1 MEHKIS
7 QHVSACP
14 RCQLRR
20 TTDRPPPPL
29 LTSMPQCTSLNQRVA
44 IDLMGPLRTS
54 THGKNYVMCMT
65 DAFTKYAEIVA
76 IPDKSAPVV
85 ARVLFEKWICR
96 FGCPVEITSDNG
108 KEFCNQLSKELFSL
122 LQIKHS
128 TTTPYHPQCNSQAEV
143 QNKIIAKYLSSFVDS
158 TTLDWPLYMAP
169 MAFAYNTALHR
180 SIKATPFFLTYG
192 IEPRLPA
199 FPTPD
204 LRRYYG
210 QSDVAEWFATLQHC
224 RQLATHHNIGA
235 SDQMQAQFNRNAAP
249 YHYTIDQL
257 VYVDLQNFLGK
268 NRKLSPKWAGPYRI
282 TKVFD
287 AGVVQ
292 LQLENRQLRVN
303 VARIKPYIPPIP
315 IHADPSTPVIQWDA
329 PIPPPLPVAL
339 PPPPPMLQQRAI
351 PPLPPHRL
359 PPLLPAPAL
368 PPVLPPPPPA
378 PQPPVNNGPAGPPPM
393 PLPRAP
399 SPARPIVYVP
409 QLLRPLIAQQP
420 VPAPAPVPVTTPA
433 LAPTQRVTRSLA
445 RAHALPLHPP
455 LSAVHKSSPFI
466 WHQAVSIGPPFV
478 ADRFGLPKLRPGC
491 PAPLWLVKQRRHL
504 KRLPQAELNRRLTG
518 DPALRYD
525 PVPYDDSSHFWTPNP
540 HQVQPPQPH
549 IPPHSPDFNL
559 RFLFDESPPPGLH
572 TPDLTDSDSP
582 SPPPPPATPQAP
594 ARPRRPPWP
603 NFAELASA
611 SRPLDSFL
619 PSGRW
624 LRSFP
629 TSGPSSSAQPSNA
642 ASRPRP
648 SASSARTTHTWQQQ
662 LGSMLDNAFP
672 PTMQSPPPRLPTLA
686 EAADNVFPPFQLNPA
701 SPPQRPQQPSP
712 RRPRGRPPRPKH

>member
-1 MEHKIS
+1 
-7 QHVSACP
+7 
-14 RCQLRR
+14 
-20 TTDRPPPPL
+20 
-29 LTSMPQCTSLNQRVA
+29 
-44 IDLMGPLRTS
+44 
-54 THGKNYVMCMT
+54 
-65 DAFTKYAEIVA
+65 
-76 IPDKSAPVV
+76 
-85 ARVLFEKWICR
+85 
-96 FGCPVEITSDNG
+96 
-108 KEFCNQLSKELFSL
+108 
-122 LQIKHS
+122 
-128 TTTPYHPQCNSQAEV
+128 
-143 QNKIIAKYLSSFVDS
+143 
-158 TTLDWPLYMAP
+158 
-169 MAFAYNTALHR
+169 
-180 SIKATPFFLTYG
+180 
-192 IEPRLPA
+192 
-199 FPTPD
+199 
-204 LRRYYG
+204 
-210 QSDVAEWFATLQHC
+210 
-224 RQLATHHNIGA
+224 
-235 SDQMQAQFNRNAAP
+235 
-249 YHYTIDQL
+249 
-257 VYVDLQNFLGK
+257 
-268 NRKLSPKWAGPYRI
+268 
-282 TKVFD
+282 
-287 AGVVQ
+287 
-292 LQLENRQLRVN
+292 
-303 VARIKPYIPPIP
+303 
-315 IHADPSTPVIQWDA
+315 
-329 PIPPPLPVAL
+329 
-339 PPPPPMLQQRAI
+339 
-351 PPLPPHRL
+351 
-359 PPLLPAPAL
+359 
-368 PPVLPPPPPA
+368 
-378 PQPPVNNGPAGPPPM
+378 M

-420 VPAPAPVPVTTPA
+420 APAPAPAPVTAPA
-433 LAPTQRVTRSLA
+433 LAPTQRITRSLA

-491 PAPLWLVKQRRHL
+491 PAPLWLVKQRRYL

-540 HQVQPPQPH
+540 HQIQPPQPH

-572 TPDLTDSDSP
+572 TPDLTDSESP